1 MDNLSQIFQII
12 SFLFSLVI
20 LALLWRRAFRSSE
33 IHRFP
38 RHLHDLPSKSGQVW
52 ILLAAAWTL
61 GMLGTIAWIVHDLV
75 TGTELNE
82 FSIVDVFYISRYTL
96 LGCVLW
102 LYPAPLP
109 RRDGFWICGALL
121 AGVVIAQLIYFKPI
135 TALLGGTWLGFLG
148 QVMYLILDV
157 GIIVLAWLRF
167 RAPRPASW
175 DRYVLLLVCA
185 MLSYGTANTIN
196 LTEYVFS
203 LKVGTLQ
210 NVLWTLTDV
219 LMLILA
225 LSGLQK
231 MRNEE

>member
-1 MDNLSQIFQII
+1 MDNLSQIFQTI

-20 LALLWRRAFRSSE
+20 LALLWRRALRLSE
-33 IHRFP
+33 IHRF
-38 RHLHDLPSKSGQVW
+38 W
-52 ILLAAAWTL
+52 TFLAAAWTL

-75 TGTELNE
+75 TGTELSE
-82 FSIVDVFYISRYTL
+82 FSIVDLFYISRYVL

-102 LYPAPLP
+102 LYPAPLS
-109 RRDGFWICGALL
+109 RRDGVWVGGALL
-121 AGVVIAQLIYFKPI
+121 AGGVIARAVYFEPI
-135 TALLGGTWLGFLG
+135 TALLGVTWIGFLG

-157 GIIVLAWLRF
+157 GIIALAWLRF

-175 DRYVLLLVCA
+175 NRYVLLLVCA

-219 LMLILA
+219 LILILA
-225 LSGLQK
+225 LGDPRMK
-231 MRNEE
+231 NEE